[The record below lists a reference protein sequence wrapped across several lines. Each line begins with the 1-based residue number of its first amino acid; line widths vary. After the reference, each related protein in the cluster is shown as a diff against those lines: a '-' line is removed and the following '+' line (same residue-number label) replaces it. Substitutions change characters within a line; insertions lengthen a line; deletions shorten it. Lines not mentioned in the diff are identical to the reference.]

1 MADTNTTN
9 YSLVKPEV
17 GASENS
23 WGTKINAGLDSID
36 SILGGGTAV
45 TGIDINSG
53 TIDGAVIGGA
63 TPAAI
68 TGTTLTGSTS
78 LTSPLIQTEAISFS
92 DGDAAMTIADGGIV
106 TFSSEPLLPSGALT
120 LTTLTLG
127 STQIASTG
135 AEINQ
140 LNAITRGSIIYGDAS
155 GATARLA
162 AGGADTVLTS
172 DGTDLSWAAPAGG
185 AYNLLQTVTAN
196 NDATVSVGDSS
207 LITNAYSVYEIHV
220 IGLIPTVD
228 GQALRGRVEIGG
240 SVMTTH
246 GYYDFF
252 TFSTASHLTTGSG
265 VAGGSGV
272 GYFHIVDNVENAA
285 SGVVNFVLRFY
296 NPASTTLTKT
306 WDYFGSA
313 KHTDLTRVRF
323 IAGGAGYTNGT
334 AALSGFNF
342 FPTGGNIASGVFKL
356 YGIT

>member
-9 YSLVKPEV
+9 YNLVKPEV

-53 TIDGAVIGGA
+53 TIDGAVIGAA

-106 TFSSEPLLPSGALT
+106 TFSSEPLLPSGALN

-127 STQIASTG
+127 STQIASSG

-162 AGGADTVLTS
+162 AGGASTVLTS
-172 DGTDLSWAAPAGG
+172 DGTDISWGASARGGTEFISSTDISNAATFDFTGFDSTKYDIYKLFFSNLTPATDGANFKMFSSSNGGGSYDTTYGDYSHASFHMQSGFGGFTGTVATGNRMDLTNGIGTATGEEGG
-185 AYNLLQTVTAN
+185 ASVEITIFGAHSVQHTQFQIRSYYSAN
-196 NDATVSVGDSS
+196 NAKKAQYISGTTRESAAVVDA
-207 LITNAYSVYEIHV
+207 
-220 IGLIPTVD
+220 
-228 GQALRGRVEIGG
+228 
-240 SVMTTH
+240 
-246 GYYDFF
+246 
-252 TFSTASHLTTGSG
+252 
-265 VAGGSGV
+265 
-272 GYFHIVDNVENAA
+272 
-285 SGVVNFVLRFY
+285 
-296 NPASTTLTKT
+296 
-306 WDYFGSA
+306 
-313 KHTDLTRVRF
+313 VRF
-323 IAGGAGYTNGT
+323 E
-334 AALSGFNF
+334 LSA
-342 FPTGGNIASGVFKL
+342 GNIASGTFTAFGMVNS
-356 YGIT
+356 